1 MSSPTAT
8 ARKSLGH
15 LSGVKGR
22 VIRPDDAAYDQ
33 ARAVFYGGIDK
44 RPAAIVQVADV
55 DDVRRV
61 ISTARDEG
69 LELAVRSGGHS
80 VAGHSTS
87 DGGIVLDLR
96 QMSRIEIDATAR
108 TAWAETGSTALQVTE
123 ATARHNLVVGF
134 GDAGS
139 VGIGG
144 ITLGGGVGY
153 LVRKHGLTIDSLLAA
168 EVVTADGRHLR
179 IDAEHH
185 PDLFW
190 AIRGGGGNFGVVT
203 RLQFRLH
210 ELERFTGGMLILP
223 ATPET
228 IEGFVAAAI
237 AAPEELSSI
246 ANVVP
251 APPMP
256 LIPESARG
264 RLVILGM
271 LAYAG
276 DDASAERAIAPFRK
290 LATPIADMVKP
301 MAYAGMYPPEDPT
314 MHPTVIGRTMF
325 ADSIDRVK
333 AETIFE
339 FLSRSDAAVRVAQ
352 LRVLGGAM
360 ARVPA
365 DATAFAYRSSPMIVN
380 VAAFYQ
386 GPDDRPVRQRWV
398 SEFAAALVPNETGV
412 YVGFLAN
419 EGEARIRAAYPGA
432 TWDRLTRIKATYDPT
447 NLFRLNQNIPP
458 APAERP

>member
-1 MSSPTAT
+1 MSSPTAS
-8 ARKSLGH
+8 ARKSLGR
-15 LSGVKGR
+15 LTGATGR
-22 VIRPDDAAYDQ
+22 VIRPDAAAYDQ

-80 VAGHSTS
+80 IAGHSTS

-96 QMSRIEIDATAR
+96 QMSRIEVDPTTR

-123 ATARHNLVVGF
+123 ATAKHNLVVGF

-153 LVRKHGLTIDSLLAA
+153 LVRKHGLTIDSLLSA

-185 PDLFW
+185 SDLFW

-210 ELERFTGGMLILP
+210 ELERFTGGMLMLP

-228 IEGFVAAAI
+228 IAGFAAAAI

-246 ANVVP
+246 ANVMP

-256 LIPESARG
+256 FIPESVRG
-264 RLVILGM
+264 QLVILGM

-290 LATPIADMVKP
+290 LATPLADMVKP
-301 MAYAGMYPPEDPT
+301 MAYAAMYPPEDPN

-333 AETIFE
+333 AETIVE
-339 FLSRSDAAVRVAQ
+339 FLSKSDAAMRVAQ

-360 ARVPA
+360 ARVPP

-386 GPDDRPVRQRWV
+386 GADERPVRQRWV
-398 SEFAAALVPNETGV
+398 SEFATALVPNATGA
-412 YVGFLAN
+412 YVGFLAD
-419 EGEARIRAAYPGA
+419 EGEARVRAAYPGA

-458 APAERP
+458 APSERP